1 MTEKEIVITGDLAQH
16 ARKVREAIIANDL
29 IGIYERNKDV
39 ISSMSITDTKTNEIY
54 TLTIDI
60 GDKIVVD
67 TKRKGVKHE

>member
-1 MTEKEIVITGDLAQH
+1 MTEKEIVITGDLSQH
-16 ARKVREAIIANDL
+16 ARKVREAIANDL

>member
-1 MTEKEIVITGDLAQH
+1 MTEKEIVITGDLSQH

-54 TLTIDI
+54 TFTIDI